1 MKMTTLDKGEVFI
14 IEDYQKRG
22 TSNDSFYLR
31 EKKNSFRLKPL
42 TVAVSVVLTGLALSN
57 QVVAEAFDSPWI
69 IEGTKDLSAH
79 NTFNVPNDNPN
90 TLVTATINGTVNFSN
105 SNQSWLY
112 TNNKFGLPY
121 NSYNS
126 ITVYGQ
132 INGSNDHSKPSNLIG
147 AYTTSNS
154 SSIQNNNNTVIFK
167 AGSSVNNL
175 YVYGAKIDNI
185 VQLGN
190 QSASTDYNTVIIEKG
205 SNYQGNAY
213 VVGGYALANNTATAS
228 NNKIIIGSGNFSS
241 AIVAGWT
248 STSLDDQQ
256 ATMVGNEVYLYGDA
270 DVSGADIYGGV
281 RTVAD
286 HLNQI
291 KNPQNYTVIAGNTLI
306 FGYNNTPWSPANY
319 TVGSVN
325 NFSTIRLDNVIW
337 GKTITINS
345 LSNNSTDSTE
355 TKIDTTNIAFTGVDI
370 LYTGDSYDMLT
381 ILNVGSGSI
390 GLVSESSTFT
400 IGSTLEGTG
409 TVKRT
414 GNTFSYTVNSIENEA
429 QPQDQQQSQI
439 QAQQQIQLQAQPQTH
454 NAAMSMSS
462 GTVALSQGADT
473 TSIASSN
480 LANSGVT
487 GVQAFSSVGGG
498 AARVN
503 TGSHVNVNTLNFSVG
518 VGNNIQND
526 YGQLSVGGAFEA
538 GFGKFKN
545 HFNAG
550 KAEPYIK
557 KNGDISYYGIAA
569 LSNMTFENLWH
580 INGALRY
587 GRIKTSQNRALYDFS
602 TNQAYDIDLS
612 SYYIGAELGGGKVIK
627 FDDLNSLDLYGKYFF
642 LHQDGNSF
650 NAGGK
655 YELSSVNSHR
665 LRLAGRYSHNFKPT
679 AALYTGLGAEY
690 EFDGKSELKVD
701 GIWAKPSKTD
711 GIRGFGEIGVTV
723 TPVDN
728 KGLIFDLGIKGLLGD
743 GFRGAFASDDFN
755 YLF

>member
-1 MKMTTLDKGEVFI
+1 MKMTTLNKGEVFI
-14 IEDYQKRG
+14 IEDYQKQV
-22 TSNDSFYLR
+22 TSKDSFYLR
-31 EKKNSFRLKPL
+31 EKKKNSFRIKPL

-57 QVVAEAFDSPWI
+57 QVVAEDFTSPWI

-105 SNQSWLY
+105 SNHSWLY
-112 TNNKFGLPY
+112 TNYKFGLPY

-132 INGSNDHSKPSNLIG
+132 INGSNNHSKPSNLIG
-147 AYTTSNS
+147 AYTTSDY
-154 SSIQNNNNTVIFK
+154 SIQNNNNTVIFK

-185 VQLGN
+185 VNSGT

-213 VVGGYALANNTATAS
+213 VVGGYALAYNTATAS

-248 STSLDDQQ
+248 STSLDTQQ
-256 ATMVGNEVYLYGDA
+256 ATMVGNKVYLYGDA

-281 RTVAD
+281 RTKAD
-286 HLNQI
+286 QLNEI
-291 KNPQNYTVIAGNTLI
+291 KNPQNTTVIAGNTLI

-337 GKTITINS
+337 GKTITISKLTNA
-345 LSNNSTDSTE
+345 STDSTV
-355 TKIDTTNIAFTGVDI
+355 TKINAENVSFSGVEM
-370 LYTGDSYDMLT
+370 LYPGDSYDMLT
-381 ILNVGSGSI
+381 VTTVESGSLGLSSETSTYTLGSSLGGI
-390 GLVSESSTFT
+390 GYTKLN
-400 IGSTLEGTG
+400 
-409 TVKRT
+409 
-414 GNTFSYTVNSIENEA
+414 GNTVTYTVTSLET
-429 QPQDQQQSQI
+429 
-439 QAQQQIQLQAQPQTH
+439 QPQTH
-454 NAAMSMSS
+454 TVAMTMSA
-462 GTVALSQGADT
+462 GTVALTQGGDT
-473 TSIASSN
+473 LSAAGFN
-480 LANSGVT
+480 LANSGIS
-487 GVQAFSSVGGG
+487 GAQAFSAVGGG
-498 AARVN
+498 MARVN

-526 YGQLSVGGAFEA
+526 YGQLSVGAAFEA

-550 KAEPYIK
+550 KADPYIK
-557 KNGDISYYGIAA
+557 KNGDIKYYGIAV
-569 LSNMTFENLWH
+569 LSNMAFENLWH
-580 INGALRY
+580 VNGALRY
-587 GRIKTSQNRALYDFS
+587 GRIETSQNRAVYNFN
-602 TNQAYDIDLS
+602 TNQAYDVDLS

-627 FDDLNSLDLYGKYFF
+627 LDDLNSLDLYGKYFF
-642 LHQDGNSF
+642 LHQDGNTF

-665 LRLAGRYSHNFKPT
+665 LRLAGRYSHNYT
-679 AALYTGLGAEY
+679 ATTALYTGLGAEY

-701 GIWAKPSKTD
+701 GFWAKPSKTD
-711 GIRGFGEIGVTV
+711 GIRGFGELGVTI
-723 TPVDN
+723 TPASN
-728 KGLIFDLGIKGLLGD
+728 KGLIFDFGIKGLLGD
-743 GFRGAFASDDFN
+743 GFRGAWAN
-755 YLF
+755 AEMKYLF

>member
-1 MKMTTLDKGEVFI
+1 MKMTTLNKGEVFI
-14 IEDYQKRG
+14 IEDYQKQV
-22 TSNDSFYLR
+22 TSKDSFYMR

-57 QVVAEAFDSPWI
+57 QVKADKAFDSPWI
-69 IEGTKDLSAH
+69 IEGTEDLSSH
-79 NTFNVPNDNPN
+79 NQFNVPLSNPN

-112 TNNKFGLPY
+112 TNFKVGLPY

-132 INGSNDHSKPSNLIG
+132 INGSNNHSSPSNLIG
-147 AYTTSNS
+147 AYTTSQNS

-185 VQLGN
+185 VNSGT

-241 AIVAGWT
+241 TIVAGWT
-248 STSLDDQQ
+248 STSNDNQQ

-286 HLNQI
+286 QLNQI
-291 KNPQNYTVIAGNTLI
+291 KNPQNTTVIAGNTLI

-319 TVGSVN
+319 TVGN
-325 NFSTIRLDNVIW
+325 IKNFSSIRLDTVTW
-337 GKTITINS
+337 GKTITISN
-345 LSNNSTDSTE
+345 LSNASTDSTI
-355 TKIDTTNIAFTGVDI
+355 TKIDAENVNFSGVEM
-370 LYTGDSYDMLT
+370 LYPGDSYDMLT
-381 ILNVGSGSI
+381 VTTVESGSLGLSSETSTYTLGSSLGGI
-390 GLVSESSTFT
+390 GYTKLN
-400 IGSTLEGTG
+400 
-409 TVKRT
+409 
-414 GNTFSYTVNSIENEA
+414 GNTVTYTVTSLET
-429 QPQDQQQSQI
+429 
-439 QAQQQIQLQAQPQTH
+439 QPQTH
-454 NAAMSMSS
+454 TSAMTMSA

-473 TSIASSN
+473 LSAAGFN
-480 LANSGVT
+480 LANSGLT
-487 GVQAFSSVGGG
+487 GVQDFFAVGGG
-498 AARVN
+498 MARVK

-518 VGNNIQND
+518 IGNNVQND
-526 YGQLSVGGAFEA
+526 YGMLSVGGAFEA

-550 KAEPYIK
+550 QADPYIK
-557 KNGDISYYGIAA
+557 KNGDFTYYGIAA
-569 LSNMTFENLWH
+569 LANMTFENLWH
-580 INGALRY
+580 VNGALRY
-587 GRIKTSQNRALYDFS
+587 GRLKTSQNRALYNFA
-602 TNQAYDIDLS
+602 TKLAYDIDLS
-612 SYYIGAELGGGKVIK
+612 SYYMGAELGVGKVIK

-642 LHQDGNSF
+642 LHQDGNTF

-665 LRLAGRYSHNFKPT
+665 LRLAGRYSHNYTPT
-679 AALYTGLGAEY
+679 TALYTGLGAEY

-701 GIWAKPSKTD
+701 GFWAKPSKTD
-711 GIRGFGEIGVTV
+711 GIRGFGELGVTI
-723 TPVDN
+723 TPASN
-728 KGLIFDLGIKGLLGD
+728 KGLIFDFGIKGLLGD
-743 GFRGAFASDDFN
+743 GFRSAWAN
-755 YLF
+755 AEMKYLF